1 MRAFFF
7 DLDDTL
13 FDHQHSTR
21 AALAAVQ
28 RSLPGLAMLS
38 IDSLRE
44 MHSAL
49 LEELHVRVLRGEMSV
64 DDARIER
71 LRRLVESQGHIAS
84 DEALRHAARAYRAEY
99 LAARRP
105 VHGALQVLEAL
116 HPHGAIAIISNN
128 LADEQTGKIE
138 VCGFTQYLGELI
150 ELLVSQT
157 SGATNPAPAIFHVAR
172 PRGGAGADEAVMI
185 GDSWTADI
193 EGARAAGIRAIWFNP
208 EGQAC
213 PQPGCVTELSGWQP
227 LEQALRRILE

>member
-150 ELLVSQT
+150 VSET
-157 SGATNPAPAIFHVAR
+157 IGASKPDPAIFQVALTR
-172 PRGGAGADEAVMI
+172 VGARADEAVMI